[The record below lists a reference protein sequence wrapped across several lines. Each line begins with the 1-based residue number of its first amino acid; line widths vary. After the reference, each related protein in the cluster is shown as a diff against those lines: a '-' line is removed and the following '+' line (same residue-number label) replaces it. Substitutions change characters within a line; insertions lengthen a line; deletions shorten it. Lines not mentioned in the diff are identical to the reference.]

1 MKLITDIRQRHI
13 EKWSLAFPEKHDDS
27 RPFAARESDIL
38 RAAIDAGIIE
48 GAALEDVDELRPKEA
63 RKLAGEVLTLIA
75 DSYAD
80 PN

>member
-38 RAAIDAGIIE
+38 RAAIEARIVE
-48 GAALEDVDELRPKEA
+48 GLTLEGVDDLTPRAA
-63 RKLAGEVLTLIA
+63 RKLAGEVLSLIA
-75 DSYAD
+75 ESYAD

>member
-13 EKWSLAFPEKHDDS
+13 EKWSLAFPEKNDDS

-48 GAALEDVDELRPKEA
+48 GAALEDVDELRPKDA

>member
-1 MKLITDIRQRHI
+1 MKLITDLRQRHV
-13 EKWSLAFPEKHDDS
+13 EAWSLAFPEKNDDS

-38 RAAIDAGIIE
+38 RAAIEAGIITD
-48 GAALEDVDELRPKEA
+48 AQPEDVDDLTPRAA
-63 RKLAGEVLTLIA
+63 RKLAGEVLSLIA